1 MAGHHLAQINI
12 ARLKAPFDAP
22 ETAEFVANLG
32 RINALAEAAPGF
44 VWRPVDEPPEVPPAF
59 EDPMLVANLSVWEDL
74 ESLAAFVYRSGHRDV
89 MRRRREWFVDTPV
102 YMALWW
108 VRAGHRPRESEGKA
122 RLELLAQIGPTP
134 EAFTFRYPFPAPGA
148 ADTPLPMPDRCA

>member
-32 RINALAEAAPGF
+32 RINALAEASPGF

-59 EDPMLVANLSVWEDL
+59 DDPMLVANLSVWEDL

-89 MRRRREWFVDTPV
+89 LRRRREWFLETPV
-102 YMALWW
+102 HMALWW
-108 VRAGHRPRESEGKA
+108 VPAAYRPLESEGKA
-122 RLELLAQIGPTP
+122 RLELLARMGPSP
-134 EAFTFRYPFPAPGA
+134 EAFTFRDPFPAPGA
-148 ADTPLPMPDRCA
+148 AATCSTMPDECA